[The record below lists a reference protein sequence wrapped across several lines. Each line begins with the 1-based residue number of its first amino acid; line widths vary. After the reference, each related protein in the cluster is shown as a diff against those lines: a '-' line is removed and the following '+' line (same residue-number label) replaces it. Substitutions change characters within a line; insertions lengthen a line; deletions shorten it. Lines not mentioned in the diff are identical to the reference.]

1 MGPLSIHQRRPCG
14 LPGET
19 GRSPSPAPPL
29 QPRPPPPAAATA
41 AAGAAPAPAATAAAG
56 GGSAVAADSD
66 EGRREVGVHALA
78 ERCTAGLEDR
88 LKTPQFKSY
97 ESNRKQSWL
106 TVRLTFIS
114 RNFREIVEIP
124 SGLRVQNNIGR

>member
-19 GRSPSPAPPL
+19 GRSPSPAPP
-29 QPRPPPPAAATA
+29 PPTPAAAATA
-41 AAGAAPAPAATAAAG
+41 AAGAAPAPAASAAAAG
-56 GGSAVAADSD
+56 RAAAVAADSD

-97 ESNRKQSWL
+97 ESNRKQSCL

-114 RNFREIVEIP
+114 FQKIVGIP

>member
-19 GRSPSPAPPL
+19 GRSPSPAPP
-29 QPRPPPPAAATA
+29 PPTPAAAATA
-41 AAGAAPAPAATAAAG
+41 AAVAAPAPAASAAAAG
-56 GGSAVAADSD
+56 RAAAVAADSD

-97 ESNRKQSWL
+97 ELNRKQSWL

-114 RNFREIVEIP
+114 FQKIVGIP

>member
-19 GRSPSPAPPL
+19 GRSPSPAPP
-29 QPRPPPPAAATA
+29 PPTPAAAATA
-41 AAGAAPAPAATAAAG
+41 AAGAAPAPAASAAAAG
-56 GGSAVAADSD
+56 GAAAVAADSD

-88 LKTPQFKSY
+88 LKTPQFKTY

-114 RNFREIVEIP
+114 RNFQEIVGIP

>member
-19 GRSPSPAPPL
+19 GRSPSPAPP
-29 QPRPPPPAAATA
+29 PPTPAAAATA
-41 AAGAAPAPAATAAAG
+41 AAGAAPAPAASAAAAG
-56 GGSAVAADSD
+56 GEAAVAADSD

-88 LKTPQFKSY
+88 LKTPQFKTY

-114 RNFREIVEIP
+114 RNFQEIVGIP